1 MNALVIIDVQNDF
14 MPGGALGVPEGDGII
29 PVINSIQDCFD
40 LVIATQDWHPPDHV
54 SFASNHHGKAVF
66 EKADP
71 DGVNQTLWPDHC
83 VQGTEGAGFH
93 PELETHRLAA
103 IFRKGM
109 NPGVDSYSAFYDNN
123 HLVSTGLAGYLREKG
138 VTRVYFCGLAS
149 DICVYH
155 TIKDALAEGF
165 SAVFIEDA
173 SRPLDADAFEDQK
186 RELDTLGVRIISS
199 SDF

>member
-66 EKADP
+66 EKADL

-173 SRPLDADAFEDQK
+173 S
-186 RELDTLGVRIISS
+186 
-199 SDF
+199 